1 LFKFLVG
8 CFSGATLHAHNQVAI
23 VRISNCWT
31 MYLCNG
37 KGNAQIVSTTKS
49 CCEIT
54 ILL

>member
-1 LFKFLVG
+1 
-8 CFSGATLHAHNQVAI
+8 
-23 VRISNCWT
+23 